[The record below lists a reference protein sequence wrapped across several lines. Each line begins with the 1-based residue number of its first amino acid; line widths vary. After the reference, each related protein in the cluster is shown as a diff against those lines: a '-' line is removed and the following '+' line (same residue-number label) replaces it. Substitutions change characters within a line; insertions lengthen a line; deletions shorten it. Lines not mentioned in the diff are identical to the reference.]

1 MNTNTNMNMNP
12 NPYVL
17 LAELDKERCAFC
29 GDHTHRVREC
39 EDAQKETNRL
49 YNASIYH
56 RNYALRNQDEVYLL
70 KWFASLKIVEL
81 QLLFLKI
88 NPNSNTNTKET
99 SVIKMYY
106 SPKMNQ
112 KLREN
117 KIQQCMDFFYYKYP
131 EDINY

>member
-1 MNTNTNMNMNP
+1 MNP
-12 NPYVL
+12 NHNPYIL
-17 LAELDKERCAFC
+17 LVELDKHRCAYC
-29 GDHTHRVREC
+29 GDNFHRIREC
-39 EDAQKETNRL
+39 EDAQKEMNRL
-49 YNASIYH
+49 YNASVYH
-56 RNYALRNQDEVYLL
+56 RNYALRNQDEVSLW

-88 NPNSNTNTKET
+88 NPNRKET
-99 SVIKMYY
+99 SGSDEIKIYY

-112 KLREN
+112 TLREN

>member
-1 MNTNTNMNMNP
+1 MNPNQNP
-12 NPYVL
+12 NPYIII
-17 LAELDKERCAFC
+17 AELDKNRCAYC
-29 GDHTHRVREC
+29 GDNSHRVREC
-39 EDAQKETNRL
+39 EDAKKETNRL

-81 QLLFLKI
+81 QLLFLRLSNSKESPRSGSEI
-88 NPNSNTNTKET
+88 N
-99 SVIKMYY
+99 IYY
-106 SPKMNQ
+106 SPKMNE

-131 EDINY
+131 EDIN

>member
-1 MNTNTNMNMNP
+1 MNP
-12 NPYVL
+12 TQNPYVL
-17 LAELDKERCAFC
+17 LAELDKHRCAYC
-29 GDHTHRVREC
+29 GDHSHRMKEC
-39 EDAQKETNRL
+39 EDAQKEMNRL
-49 YNASIYH
+49 YNASVYH
-56 RNYALRNQDEVYLL
+56 RNYALRNQDEVSLL

-88 NPNSNTNTKET
+88 NPNPNRKET
-99 SVIKMYY
+99 SGPEIKLYY

-112 KLREN
+112 QLREN